1 MWHDILKIWFRLAIA
16 MSIILPRWLRHR
28 SH

>member
-16 MSIILPRWLRHR
+16 MGVILPRWLKYRGR
-28 SH
+28 